1 MWWNSGRWWTHYQG
15 GINEMENNE
24 RMEEFNVKA
33 EAALKD
39 MEERVAANVKKYR
52 AKRGLTQQQLGDMI
66 GRSKHSISRLE
77 SGNAFPKGETLS
89 KLCASLD
96 VNICQLFAKD
106 NCCETFPDFIKFLSD
121 DQKNKLKEIAEFINK
136 NLE

>member
-1 MWWNSGRWWTHYQG
+1 MWWNSGSWWTHYQG

-24 RMEEFNVKA
+24 KMEEFNVKA

-39 MEERVAANVKKYR
+39 MKDRVAANVKKYR
-52 AKRGLTQQQLGDMI
+52 VKQGLTQQQLGDMI
-66 GRSKHSISRLE
+66 GRDKHSISRLE
-77 SGNAFPKGETLS
+77 SGNIFPKGETLS

-96 VNICQLFAKD
+96 VNIYQLFVKD
-106 NCCETFPDFIKFLSD
+106 NYYETFSDFIKFLSD
-121 DQKNKLKEIAEFINK
+121 EQKNKLKEIAEFINN